1 MPDQRVAH
9 FRLAL
14 RCHGIL
20 EIEDHRVR
28 GQTPRLG
35 ECTGVIRRNAE
46 HGAAQPHGMMIGG
59 PCHAVRCARLSVFA
73 QGETVER
80 LPLATGASHPH
91 MPDRKVTNMQ
101 SIRSV
106 LFTAA
111 AIALSLVALVFT
123 ASLALALAGIA
134 AVIAIGS
141 AIAARLNGRP
151 RHARARQTSAGGERE
166 MRIWNDGRGTII
178 DL

>member
-1 MPDQRVAH
+1 
-9 FRLAL
+9 
-14 RCHGIL
+14 
-20 EIEDHRVR
+20 
-28 GQTPRLG
+28 
-35 ECTGVIRRNAE
+35 
-46 HGAAQPHGMMIGG
+46 
-59 PCHAVRCARLSVFA
+59 
-73 QGETVER
+73 
-80 LPLATGASHPH
+80 

-111 AIALSLVALVFT
+111 AIALSLAALVFT

-134 AVIAIGS
+134 AVVAIGG
-141 AIAARLNGRP
+141 AIAARLNARP
-151 RHARARQTSAGGERE
+151 AQARARAASPGQPRE